1 MFNLRILWSDK
12 FFVDALYNGM
22 DIYQMFCWGENLYY
36 KNRYSVILTQ
46 NYKQK
51 RRKSACILTRVKWC
65 FRTTEILV
73 IVKQEFT
80 SPPLFKPLDSPI
92 PLYIRLRHNNFKN
105 VGEWKHAMLSLIL
118 VPITHG
124 KFSRLIFLI
133 NVSDR
138 KCCSFLSSPSS
149 YVFSTIIILM
159 ILN

>member
-12 FFVDALYNGM
+12 FFVDALYN
-22 DIYQMFCWGENLYY
+22 
-36 KNRYSVILTQ
+36 VILTQ

-51 RRKSACILTRVKWC
+51 RRKSACILTRC

-92 PLYIRLRHNNFKN
+92 PLYIRLRHYNFKN